1 MLPPLVVPTVTV
13 VSVSFTIA
21 SSLALD
27 ARRNRLISALDLSEH
42 KCSTCGAQCF
52 NWRVSW
58 YVQVDIVDTDPS
70 LLTSMLGRCGHV
82 YSVSSVSSVRF
93 NAF

>member
-1 MLPPLVVPTVTV
+1 MSPPLVVPTVTV
-13 VSVSFTIA
+13 VSVSFAIAIA

-27 ARRNRLISALDLSEH
+27 ARHNHLISTLNLSKR

-58 YVQVDIVDTDPS
+58 YIQVDIVNADPS
-70 LLTSMLGRCGHV
+70 LLTSMLGPHGLVCTR
-82 YSVSSVSSVRF
+82 
-93 NAF
+93 